1 MTRINTKVP
10 TVVNYFWQ
18 TLSGVCWFPEVA
30 VFEDT
35 EESLFYRKFLFQWT
49 LKFKTS
55 HYKPDH
61 GREEEE
67 AIKNKVWDTKTKKF
81 VESKK

>member
-1 MTRINTKVP
+1 M
-10 TVVNYFWQ
+10 
-18 TLSGVCWFPEVA
+18 
-30 VFEDT
+30 FEDT
-35 EESLFYRKFLFQWT
+35 EESLFYRKFLVQWT